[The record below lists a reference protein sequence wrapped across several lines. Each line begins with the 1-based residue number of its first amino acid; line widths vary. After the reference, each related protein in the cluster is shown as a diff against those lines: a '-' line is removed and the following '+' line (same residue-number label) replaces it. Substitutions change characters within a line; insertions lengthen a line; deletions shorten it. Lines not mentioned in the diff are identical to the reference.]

1 MTTIPLAQLR
11 EQLGE
16 TISRTT
22 HNKTRTTITRH
33 GKPAAAIVPI
43 EDIEHLEKIED
54 ELDSLALKK
63 AINNDDGYRIT
74 LEDLLKEIN

>member
-1 MTTIPLAQLR
+1 MNTIPQAQLR

-16 TISRTT
+16 TISQTT
-22 HNKTRTTITRH
+22 HSKTRTTITRH

-63 AINNDDGYRIT
+63 AIDNDDGYRIT